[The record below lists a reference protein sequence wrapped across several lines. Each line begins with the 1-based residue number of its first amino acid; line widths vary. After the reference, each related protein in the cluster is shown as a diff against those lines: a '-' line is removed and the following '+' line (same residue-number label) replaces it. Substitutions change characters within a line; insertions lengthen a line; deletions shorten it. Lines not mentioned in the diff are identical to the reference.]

1 MGQGGRD
8 LTLAFALHEV
18 EEGGNPGR
26 TAGGHEGRPYG
37 RAPNPE
43 HGRKGTRADVGIGH

>member
-18 EEGGNPGR
+18 EEGREPLWPPLR
-26 TAGGHEGRPYG
+26 SCAQP
-37 RAPNPE
+37 A
-43 HGRKGTRADVGIGH
+43 A

>member
-18 EEGGNPGR
+18 EEGS
-26 TAGGHEGRPYG
+26 HKGRPYG
-37 RAPNPE
+37 RAPNPQRDSE
-43 HGRKGTRADVGIGH
+43 KREV